1 MSKAAP
7 ARRRLRH
14 ALRLSPGAIS
24 AAFVEIGNKVAVS
37 TLAKPRPGNTV
48 VKDAA
53 FQIYAK
59 RLADEG
65 FARVVG
71 ALEML
76 ALCVGRE
83 WLARLMSTASA
94 PISMRCCT
102 RL

>member
-7 ARRRLRH
+7 ARRRLCH
-14 ALRLSPGAIS
+14 APRLSPGAITV
-24 AAFVEIGNKVAVS
+24 AFIEIGDKVAVS
-37 TLAKPRPGNTV
+37 TIAKPRPGNTV

-53 FQIYAK
+53 FPICAK

-83 WLARLMSTASA
+83 WLALLMSTASA